1 MNKENNI
8 PNFPKKENNFKVPN
22 DYFEDLPLRVT
33 EKIHSKKQV
42 SFNLNKLLFRYLI
55 PSASLIILLIFIL
68 NWNNTTKTEISDEQL
83 SEFLIEDADEY
94 FEDELIYESYVENI
108 SIENNEEETEENY
121 IDYLV
126 ENDIEINTIIEEL

>member
-22 DYFEDLPLRVT
+22 DYFEDLPLHVT
-33 EKIHSKKQV
+33 EKIHSEKQV
-42 SFNLNKLLFRYLI
+42 SFNLNKLIFRYLI
-55 PSASLIILLIFIL
+55 PSASLIVLLVFIL
-68 NWNNTTKTEISDEQL
+68 NWNNTTQPIINDEQL

-94 FEDELIYESYVENI
+94 FEDELIYESYIDNI
-108 SIENNEEETEENY
+108 TVENNETDTEENY